1 MTLADIYE
9 ICKGI
14 PVGRT
19 AGLCATLRKM
29 ECGDSI
35 VIPLEQHASVHTCAR
50 RVGAKVKTRNTGEGT
65 VMVWRVDG
73 VAQPAVKSIFE

>member
-1 MTLADIYE
+1 
-9 ICKGI
+9 
-14 PVGRT
+14 
-19 AGLCATLRKM
+19 M

-50 RVGAKVKTRNTGEGT
+50 RVGAKVKTRNTGEGA